1 MSDLQTSQLL
11 LRQFKMTTMAQELE
25 GVQQKSQSEGWS
37 FGRSLRELLEIE
49 LAGRDARC
57 LERLL
62 KDAALPEGKSLASL
76 DTKRLSA
83 VNRRRLSELCE
94 GHFTDR
100 AVNVLAFGLPGRG
113 KTHFLSAIGYELIQR
128 QRKRVLF
135 SPSYKLIQRLLQ
147 AKQELRLD
155 TELNKLQRYD
165 VIIIDDLGYVRQTR
179 EEMEVLFTFFAE
191 RYEQGSVMI
200 SSNLVFSKWDQIFQD
215 PMTAM
220 AAVDRLVHHSVVL
233 EFGGESLRT
242 PKPAKPQPELK
253 SSVQS
258 ATEST

>member
-1 MSDLQTSQLL
+1 MSDLHTSQLL
-11 LRQFKMTTMAQELE
+11 LRQFKLATMAQELE
-25 GVQQKSQSEGWS
+25 GVRERSQSEGWS
-37 FGRSLRELLEIE
+37 FERSLRELLEIE
-49 LAGRDARC
+49 SSARDGRR

-62 KDAALPEGKSLASL
+62 KESGLPEGKTLASL

-83 VNRRRLSELCE
+83 ANRRRLSELCE
-94 GHFTDR
+94 GHFSDR

-135 SPSYKLIQRLLQ
+135 SPSFKLIQRLLE
-147 AKQELRLD
+147 AKQNLQLQAELY
-155 TELNKLQRYD
+155 KLQRYD
-165 VIIIDDLGYVRQTR
+165 VVILDDLGYVRQSR

-191 RYEQGSVMI
+191 RYERGSVMI

-220 AAVDRLVHHSVVL
+220 AAVDRLVHHSVVM
-233 EFGGESLRT
+233 EFGGESHRT
-242 PKPAKPQPELK
+242 TTGKQK
-253 SSVQS
+253 
-258 ATEST
+258 ATGGESEETKTA